1 MIDATLLR
9 AKELKELLTD
19 FVFDAEGELA
29 IALETYSAEQ
39 MSRAK
44 QSEMN
49 QKNLLVDRF
58 IVEGTINEKSPIDL
72 FLEEEKD
79 LSNRDRQLLKSWQRS
94 FVGIFAIVEIIADG
108 FKLMNWTTAKHYLV
122 KPNNLPTLESMK
134 RYKIGEILL
143 AQIAPINENE
153 WMFSSACTTL
163 GKLGKPKLA
172 VAIGNFK
179 KSYPNYL
186 YSDAP
191 ELLEQAWKSVEQYN
205 EEFLEFF
212 GSDRLT
218 LSGYELNKKL
228 SQFQEKTTQ
237 KRLDSAGIDRTKSIE
252 ELAENAGLSPEELE
266 SLQSAIEEE
275 KKVRASNSNK
285 MVQPQI
291 ELPAQLKK
299 AEQVTVITH
308 PRWGQMFLPTYQKLQ
323 DLLQSEDYKDSPD
336 VHKLIRHYLDSPE
349 INSFIWRD
357 LANNYP
363 QQLEAVLTKVL
374 ERPNFKL
381 ERDFNRLM
389 QEYNKPLEP
398 ELPEI
403 ASVPLHIHTLFQDA
417 VIEVQKTKSKDK
429 ANQKKAGKGFQ
440 K

>member
-9 AKELKELLTD
+9 AKELKDLLTD
-19 FVFDAEGELA
+19 FVFDAEGDMA

-58 IVEGTINEKSPIDL
+58 IVEGKINEKSPLDL
-72 FLEEEKD
+72 FIEAESN
-79 LSNRDRQLLKSWQRS
+79 LSKSDRQLLKGWQRS
-94 FVGIFAIVEIIADG
+94 IVGLFAIAEILADG
-108 FKLMNWTTAKHYLV
+108 FKLMNWTTAKHYIV
-122 KPNNLPTLESMK
+122 KPNNLQTLESMK
-134 RYKIGEILL
+134 RYKVGEILL
-143 AQIAPINENE
+143 TQIAPIRENE

-191 ELLEQAWKSVEQYN
+191 DLLEQAWKSVEQYN
-205 EEFLEFF
+205 DEFLEFF

-228 SQFQEKTTQ
+228 TQFQEKITQ
-237 KRLDSAGIDRTKSIE
+237 KRLDAAGIDRTKSLE
-252 ELAENAGLSPEELE
+252 ELAENAGLSSEELE
-266 SLQSAIEEE
+266 SLEAAIKEEE
-275 KKVRASNSNK
+275 KFRADNPNK

-323 DLLQSEDYKDSPD
+323 DLLSSQDYKTSPD
-336 VHKLIRHYLDSPE
+336 VLKLIRHYLESPE
-349 INSFIWRD
+349 INSFIWQD

-363 QQLEAVLTKVL
+363 KQLEAVLIEVI
-374 ERPNFKL
+374 ERPNFQL
-381 ERDFNRLM
+381 ERDFKALM

-403 ASVPLHIHTLFQDA
+403 ASVPLHLHTLFQDA
-417 VIEVQKTKSKDK
+417 VIEVQKSKSKDRV
-429 ANQKKAGKGFQ
+429 NQKKAGKGFQ

>member
-58 IVEGTINEKSPIDL
+58 IVEGKINEKSPIDL

-79 LSNRDRQLLKSWQRS
+79 LSDRDRQLLKSWQRS